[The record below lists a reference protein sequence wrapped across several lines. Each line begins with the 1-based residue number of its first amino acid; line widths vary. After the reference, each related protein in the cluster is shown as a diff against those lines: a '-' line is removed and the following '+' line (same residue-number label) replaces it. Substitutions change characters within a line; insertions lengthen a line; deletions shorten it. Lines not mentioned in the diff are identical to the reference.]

1 MPATLDT
8 PSLRSTHADRPR
20 TVADWVARAGTVVLL
35 TGPTALAFFAGG
47 YFDGPRAW
55 AGFAAWLLVAVT
67 LFLTPHELPRGSG
80 ARVALASLAGLAG
93 WTLVSLTWAPIA
105 GTAYHDGQRVLL
117 YAGVLVSSSV
127 LLSSRAPQ
135 RAVEPAL
142 AAGTL
147 VVIGYGL
154 SERLLPGLLHFA
166 RSVSAQGRLEQPL
179 TYWNAM
185 GELAALG
192 LVLSVRVMGDPE
204 RRRWV
209 RVAAAAAS
217 APLAMGLYL
226 SFSRGA
232 LFACGAGIVAL
243 IVAAPRR
250 PQAEAIVGALVS
262 GGLAAAAASPFQ
274 GVTSLAGSLSRREQ
288 QGAIVLALLVVIAVA
303 VALATGWRAERA
315 PDRPLRLPRH
325 SGWLALAVVCAGLA
339 GAIVVGSKETSGRPL
354 SGGASRFGT
363 LQSNRYA
370 YWRVAFRAFAAE
382 PVRGVGAGGWAVWWL
397 RYRPF
402 DDFAQDAHSLPVQTL
417 AELGIVGLG
426 LLVVFFSGVGLAAHS
441 AHRAR
446 PSLAAG
452 PIAGFVTYVAHAPL
466 DWDWQM
472 PAVTLVA
479 IVLAGLLLAEAQ
491 LPRSSAGAARTRRR
505 SLSLSVGRS
514 TT

>member
-1 MPATLDT
+1 MQV
-8 PSLRSTHADRPR
+8 LRLI
-20 TVADWVARAGTVVLL
+20 LL
-35 TGPTALAFFAGG
+35 GGATALAFFSGG
-47 YFDGPRAW
+47 YFDSPRAW
-55 AGFAAWLLVAVT
+55 AGLAVWLIVVAAVGLKPGSLRRSRTAWIAVGGLL
-67 LFLTPHELPRGSG
+67 
-80 ARVALASLAGLAG
+80 ALGG
-93 WTLVSLTWAPIA
+93 WTLLSILWAPIA
-105 GTAYHDGQRVLL
+105 GSAYHAGQIVFLYLGALVASMLL
-117 YAGVLVSSSV
+117 LDELPA
-127 LLSSRAPQ
+127 Q
-135 RAVEPAL
+135 RLVEPAL
-142 AAGTL
+142 AAGAL
-147 VVIGYGL
+147 IVVGYGI

-288 QGAIVLALLVVIAVA
+288 QGAIVLALLVVIAVV